1 MEKMKAKDFLKQ
13 IKKINLLIENKK
25 DEIIQW
31 KSVATSINAKT
42 NGERVQSSGSKEKMA
57 DAVISYVDIEHEI
70 SLQIIELQKKKLE
83 IISVIEELNTSEYEV
98 LYEVYVNGKTL
109 EEFAIDSGI
118 SERWAYTLHGIALK
132 NTQNFI
138 NTSK

>member
-1 MEKMKAKDFLKQ
+1 M
-13 IKKINLLIENKK
+13 IENKK

-42 NGERVQSSGSKEKMA
+42 DGERVQSSGSKERMA
-57 DAVISYVDIEHEI
+57 DAVISYVDIEREI
-70 SLQIIELQKKKLE
+70 SLQIIELQKRKLE
-83 IISVIEELNTSEYEV
+83 ILSVIEKLNASEYEV

-109 EEFAIDSGI
+109 EEFAIDTGI

-132 NTQNFI
+132 NTQDFI